1 MNNKLII
8 TLAIVGAL
16 GLGGLMVIGSVI
28 STSNQEVS
36 LRTTIET
43 KQRDNTSELDN
54 AIKKISQSAQVTT
67 AQKEALKEIIVGNSQ
82 ARNTKGGSLATFV
95 TEAVP
100 NVDTS
105 TFNNLM
111 NIITSSRDAWTMRQ
125 KELLDLSR
133 EHTTLLR
140 RFPSGVILS
149 ILGRKEIPVTIVTST
164 RTEKA
169 FETGKDDDVNVFN
182 K

>member
-1 MNNKLII
+1 MKKTLII
-8 TLAIVGAL
+8 GGISMAILFLFAVII
-16 GLGGLMVIGSVI
+16 IGSVI
-28 STSNQEVS
+28 STSNQEVQ
-36 LRTTIET
+36 LRTTIEA
-43 KQRDNTSELDN
+43 KQRDNHSELDN
-54 AIKKISQSAQVTT
+54 TLKKISQTAQVTT
-67 AQKEALKEIIVGNSQ
+67 AQKEALKEIIVGNSE
-82 ARNTKGGSLATFV
+82 ARSTKGGSLFTSV
-95 TEAVP
+95 REAVP

-140 RFPSGVILS
+140 RFPFGFILS
-149 ILGRKEIPVTIVTST
+149 MLGRKEIPVTIVTST
-164 RTEKA
+164 RTEEA
-169 FETGKDDDVNVFN
+169 FQSGKDDDTKVFQ